1 MKHSKLDLI
10 FSNSE
15 CVKTARIVDWNFS
28 DHMAVMVTR
37 KEVTMKTPKIEFVG
51 RSYKNYV
58 KEDFQE
64 VLVNENW
71 REFYSSQDPNKM
83 WEIMEGII
91 LKKVSEFCPL
101 RSYKVNGCREPWIT
115 HEAIEAIKDTDRLL
129 KKARISA
136 KVEEWAEAKRV

>member
-1 MKHSKLDLI
+1 
-10 FSNSE
+10 
-15 CVKTARIVDWNFS
+15 
-28 DHMAVMVTR
+28 MVTR
-37 KEVTMKTPKIEFVG
+37 KKVTMKTPKIEFVG

-91 LKKVSEFCPL
+91 LEKVSEFCPL
-101 RSYKVNGCREPWIT
+101 RSYKVNGYREPWIT
-115 HEAIEAIKDTDRLL
+115 NEAIEAIKDKDRLL

-136 KVEEWAEAKRV
+136 KVEEWADAKRVRNKVGVP